1 VLGGF
6 PQPAEAANP
15 TLCLSR
21 KPSSV
26 QSCAFTPSAGTQA
39 DNAAFASTAAAEGD
53 VFVNQTPW
61 FCTKVCPAVVGDY
74 VPYTIDAYHAD
85 NTCLQILIGVLWSSI
100 ERYVNSPV

>member
-6 PQPAEAANP
+6 PQPVEAANP

-39 DNAAFASTAAAEGD
+39 DNAAFALAAAAEGD

-61 FCTKVCPAVVGDY
+61 FCTKVCAAVVGDY

-85 NTCLQILIGVLWSSI
+85 NTYLQFLIGVLWLSI
-100 ERYVNSPV
+100 EGYVNSPV